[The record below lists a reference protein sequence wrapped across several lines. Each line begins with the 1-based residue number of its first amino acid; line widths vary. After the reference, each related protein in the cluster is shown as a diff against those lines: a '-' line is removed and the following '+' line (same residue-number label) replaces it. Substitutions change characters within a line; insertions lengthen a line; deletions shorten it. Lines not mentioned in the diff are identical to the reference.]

1 MFARFALF
9 AFLVAPIALAQFP
22 KAYMVDAV
30 AGPALLPPGEGSDA
44 RKLLIL
50 APAGVAVDAQNNI
63 YVSDEKFNRVYRIA
77 PSGAFST
84 YAGTGVYGS
93 FRAGVPAT
101 QSGFAA
107 PKGIA
112 FDRAGNLYIANQY
125 ASTIVRVAAD
135 GTTSLYAG
143 GGTTTGDG
151 RAPLETR
158 LGQVEYVAVDAQG
171 NVYFSEFRGFKV
183 RKIPAGGGAIETYAG
198 TGTVGSS
205 EQNGP
210 AKQIPLGWIEGL
222 FFGADNNLY
231 ILDSAGGLVRRVTPE
246 GTSTFVFRST
256 DVPMKS
262 KPAGWTISLITGIAA
277 DADGTLWFA
286 AYFWQSSV
294 SVVKCP
300 GRKDCEIVAG
310 GGVAGFNGDGSPA
323 TQKRLSLPGPVAKDA
338 QGNVIFTDG
347 QRVRL
352 LTPGGELRTVAG
364 GDTFAARG
372 DGQKN
377 ANAVIESSE
386 GIAVDAQNNVYASD
400 ERNHLV
406 WRFGADGT
414 ARIVAGSGTRGYSG
428 DNGPA
433 TSAELSEP
441 AALALDSSGNLYI
454 LDIQNDV
461 VRKVTPQGIITTH
474 AGRPHAVTASC
485 APNPATAA
493 AAQWCFT
500 ILSSLAADGP
510 GNVYVGDYNAVV
522 RVAGG
527 NVTQVSATGR
537 TASLHVGSDGNLY
550 AVANNQVLRSA
561 QGASA
566 FTVIAGTGKAASTGD
581 GGAALAADIYATSV
595 TMDANRN
602 ILVGDFAGRKLRA
615 ITADGK
621 IQTIAGGGTKTGAR
635 SAAGGPSTDAR
646 IAPPQMAV
654 GRNGR
659 IYYAES
665 GFSTNY
671 PDDIHVW
678 SLEPAQLFRT
688 AVLNAASY
696 AAGPVAGG
704 EMITIYGIDIGPP
717 ALAIYQIADN
727 KFRDEIASTRVLFDG
742 VRAPIIYVSAT
753 AASVVVPYSVA
764 GKTETEMWID
774 YQGVATNRVKL
785 PVAVTKPGIFTIP
798 PTGTGQAALLHWPD
812 YAVNNAANPIA
823 RDGVGM
829 LFLTGGGD
837 QGQDGMLA
845 QTTGALPFPVT
856 VRVGTT
862 DAQVLYAGP
871 APSLVYGMLQINF
884 VVPANTTPGDKVS
897 LFVRLGETWSQSGIT
912 ISVK

>member
-9 AFLVAPIALAQFP
+9 AFLSATLALAQFP
-22 KAYMVDAV
+22 KAYMADAV

-63 YVSDEKFNRVYRIA
+63 YVSDEKFNRVFRITS
-77 PSGAFST
+77 SGAFST

-198 TGTVGSS
+198 TGTEGSS

-231 ILDSAGGLVRRVTPE
+231 ILDSAGGLLRRVTPE

-262 KPAGWTISLITGIAA
+262 KPAGWTISQITGIAA

-310 GGVAGFNGDGSPA
+310 GGVAGFNGDGAPA
-323 TQKRLSLPGPVAKDA
+323 TQKRLSLPGAVAKDG
-338 QGNVIFTDG
+338 QGNVVFTDG

-352 LTPGGELRTVAG
+352 LTPTGELRTVAG

-377 ANAVIESSE
+377 ANAVIESSQ

-400 ERNHLV
+400 LRNHLV

-441 AALALDSSGNLYI
+441 GALAVDSSGNLYI
-454 LDIQNDV
+454 LDVQNYV
-461 VRKVTPQGIITTH
+461 VRKVTPQGTITTH
-474 AGRPHAVTASC
+474 AGRSHAVTANC

-493 AAQWCFT
+493 ATQWCFT
-500 ILSSLAADGP
+500 VPSSLAADAQ

-550 AVANNQVLRSA
+550 AVANEQVLRSA

-566 FTVIAGTGKAASTGD
+566 FTVIAGTGKSGSTGD
-581 GGAALAADIYATSV
+581 GGAALAADIGATSV
-595 TMDANRN
+595 VLDANRN

-621 IQTIAGGGTKTGAR
+621 IQTIAGGGTKTGTG
-635 SAAGGPSTDAR
+635 AAGGPSTDAR

-659 IYYAES
+659 IYYADP
-665 GFSTNY
+665 GFSTNV
-671 PDDIHVW
+671 PSNIHVW

-764 GKTETEMWID
+764 GKTETEMWIE

-856 VRVGTT
+856 VRVGAT

-871 APSLVYGMLQINF
+871 APSLVYGMLQINS
-884 VVPANTTPGDKVS
+884 VVPVNTTPGDKVS
-897 LFVRLGETWSQSGIT
+897 LFVRLGETWSQGGIT